1 MAKTVTIIIQNAPY
15 KEDNKAWHGL
25 RFAGAAL
32 AEGMTVRV
40 HLLDDGVQVGSRGQE
55 VPEGKT
61 NLEELLKEFMD
72 YGLEVKACGMALGDC
87 AMDEGSMIAG
97 VDKGS
102 MKSLAGWVSESD
114 VVLTF

>member
-32 AEGMTVRV
+32 AEGMNVRV
-40 HLLDDGVQVGSRGQE
+40 HLLDDGVELGSRDHV

-61 NLEELLKEFMD
+61 NLEELLKEFME
-72 YGLEVKACGMALGDC
+72 YGLEVKACGMSLGDC
-87 AMDEGSMIAG
+87 AVDEGTLIVG
-97 VDKGS
+97 VHKGS
-102 MKSLAGWVSESD
+102 MKSLASWVFESD
-114 VVLTF
+114 NVLIF

>member
-1 MAKTVTIIIQNAPY
+1 MAKTVTIIIQNPPY

-32 AEGMTVRV
+32 AEGMNVRM

-55 VPEGKT
+55 APEGKT
-61 NLEELLKEFMD
+61 NLEELLKEFME
-72 YGLEVKACGMALGDC
+72 YGLEVRACGMALGDC
-87 AMDEGSMIAG
+87 AIDEESMIVG
-97 VDKGS
+97 IDKGS
-102 MKSLAGWVSESD
+102 MKSLASWVNESD

>member
-32 AEGMTVRV
+32 AEGMKVRL
-40 HLLDDGVQVGSRGQE
+40 HLLDDGIQVGSRDQD

-61 NLEELLKEFMD
+61 NLEELLNEFME
-72 YGLEVKACGMALGDC
+72 YGLEVTACGMALDHC
-87 AMDEGSMIAG
+87 AIDESSMIVG
-97 VDKGS
+97 IDKGS
-102 MKSLAGWVSESD
+102 MKSLASWVNESD